1 MKNSEKYHKLKVGD
15 YVNIQKYKKTCSKF
29 ICSKLVGKSF
39 SSEEFKNTVPW
50 TYFISGL
57 NVEEI
62 VRMFN
67 EKELQRT
74 NLRDFQVEKVIMRK
88 SAKMYV
94 KWKGY
99 DDSLNSWIDTKDIV
113 I

>member
-1 MKNSEKYHKLKVGD
+1 MKNSEKYYKLKVGD
-15 YVNIQKYKKTCSKF
+15 YVNIQKYKKTFSKS

-39 SSEEFKNTVPW
+39 PSEEIENIVPW

-62 VRMFN
+62 ARMFN

-74 NLRDFQVEKVIMRK
+74 NLRDFQVEKVIMRNG
-88 SAKMYV
+88 AKIYV